1 MLTGGNTVLH
11 FHLRE
16 NQSHRQGIKGMAEF
30 DLRRAEVLE
39 KAREL
44 IRRWRCIPSP
54 HVSKRIGELLEKK
67 MEGADE
73 TGDIEII
80 APNFANLLKVVKNP
94 SSRAIDMGEDNNF
107 WTLTVEGVDEMG
119 EPMHVFLMVPKRDKD
134 VLRLVDFLTTR
145 PWRE

>member
-1 MLTGGNTVLH
+1 MLH
-11 FHLRE
+11 IHLDE
-16 NQSHRQGIKGMAEF
+16 NQSYKKGIKGMVEF

-44 IRRWRCIPSP
+44 IRRWRCIPSL

-67 MEGADE
+67 KEGEDE
-73 TGDIEII
+73 TGDTEII

-94 SSRAIDMGEDNNF
+94 SSRAVDMGEDSDF

-119 EPMHVFLMVPKRDKD
+119 DPIHIFLMVPKRDKD
-134 VLRLVDFLTTR
+134 VLRLMDFSTR

>member
-1 MLTGGNTVLH
+1 MLH
-11 FHLRE
+11 IHLRE
-16 NQSHRQGIKGMAEF
+16 NQSYKEGIKGMVAF

-67 MEGADE
+67 KEGEDE
-73 TGDIEII
+73 TGDMEII

-94 SSRAIDMGEDNNF
+94 SSRAVDMGEDNNF
-107 WTLTVEGVDEMG
+107 WSLTVEGVDENG
-119 EPMHVFLMVPKRDKD
+119 RSHTYLSDGAQKGQRCSPTNGFLN
-134 VLRLVDFLTTR
+134 
-145 PWRE
+145 